1 MTNLFSIFDPK
12 IYFLPRGWMSVFA
25 VFSLTPVTYWT
36 TSSRPLSLLQILIK
50 FLLKEIKSL
59 FSPWASRGQ
68 ILIYLRVFCLIL
80 IFNAWGLFPFVFTP
94 SSHPAITLAISLPLW
109 LGHMLAVLYW
119 SPWARAAHLVPSGAP
134 GILGPLIV
142 IIELV
147 RRIIRPFTLA
157 VRLAAN
163 IIAGHLLLSLL
174 ASSLD
179 LSLSPLIFLT
189 FRALLTLLR
198 LELGVALIQAYVF
211 SMLSCLYIQETESPK
226 IHLNN

>member
-1 MTNLFSIFDPK
+1 MTNIFSIFDPK
-12 IYFLPRGWMSVFA
+12 IYFLPRGWFSVLA
-25 VFSLTPVTYWT
+25 VFTLIPVTFWT
-36 TSSRPLSLLQILIK
+36 ASSRSLSLLQILIK
-50 FLLKEIKSL
+50 FLLKEMKSL

-68 ILIYLRVFCLIL
+68 ILVYLSIFCLII
-80 IFNAWGLFPFVFTP
+80 IFNTWGLFPFVFTP
-94 SSHPAITLAISLPLW
+94 SRHPAITLAISLPLW
-109 LGHMLAVLYW
+109 LGHILAALYW
-119 SPWARAAHLVPSGAP
+119 SPWARAAHLVPTGAP
-134 GILGPLIV
+134 GSLGPLIV

-179 LSLSPLIFLT
+179 LTLNPIIFLT
-189 FRALLTLLR
+189 FRTLLTLLS

-211 SMLSCLYIQETESPK
+211 SMLRCLYIQETEGP
-226 IHLNN
+226 NYV